1 MRGKRG
7 IRGRFFCRDGHP
19 FRLEQ
24 NRHGGRRYGEE
35 PSMLLE
41 VKHLSKR
48 YGQMTAVD
56 DVSFTIEQG
65 EILGLLGPNGA
76 GKTTTIHMLLGLI
89 TPSAGEV
96 RAFGRNFADHREEIL
111 QQMNFTSP
119 YVAFPFRLTVM
130 ENLRVFARLYNVQRP
145 ERRIAEML
153 KLFDVEDLRD
163 KPIAKLSSG
172 ENTRVGLCKAMLNN
186 PRLLLLDEPTAY
198 LDPEIA
204 WQVKQVLL
212 EAQREFGTT
221 ILYTSHNML
230 EVERMCNRIV
240 FLHHGRVIAAGSPIE
255 ITRAILKEERSEP
268 ALEEVFLRVVRQ
280 EAVA

>member
-1 MRGKRG
+1 
-7 IRGRFFCRDGHP
+7 
-19 FRLEQ
+19 
-24 NRHGGRRYGEE
+24 
-35 PSMLLE
+35 MLLD
-41 VKHLSKR
+41 VSHLSKR
-48 YGQMTAVD
+48 YSGGMLAVD
-56 DVSFTIEQG
+56 DVSFSIERG

-76 GKTTTIHMLLGLI
+76 GKTTTLHMLLGLI
-89 TPSAGEV
+89 TPSGGEV
-96 RAFGRNFADHREEIL
+96 RVFGRSFADHREEIL

-130 ENLRVFARLYNVQRP
+130 ENLSVFARLYD
-145 ERRIAEML
+145 IAEPRGRIGELL
-153 KLFDVEDLRD
+153 KLFGVEDLRD

-172 ENTRVGLCKAMLNN
+172 ENTRVGLCKAMINN

-212 EAQREFGTT
+212 AAQREFGTT
-221 ILYTSHNML
+221 ILYTSHNMP

-240 FLHHGRVIAAGSPIE
+240 FLHHGRVIASGSPIE

-268 ALEEVFLRVVRQ
+268 ALEEVFLRVVRRE
-280 EAVA
+280 EAAL

>member
-1 MRGKRG
+1 
-7 IRGRFFCRDGHP
+7 
-19 FRLEQ
+19 
-24 NRHGGRRYGEE
+24 
-35 PSMLLE
+35 MLLE
-41 VKHLSKR
+41 VEHLSKQ
-48 YGQMTAVD
+48 YGDVLAVD
-56 DVSFTIEQG
+56 DVSFCIAAG

-89 TPSAGEV
+89 TPSGGEV
-96 RAFGRNFADHREEIL
+96 RVFGRRFGDHREEIL
-111 QQMNFTSP
+111 QQINFTSP
-119 YVAFPFRLTVM
+119 YVSFPLRLTVM
-130 ENLRVFARLYNVQRP
+130 ENLRIFARLYNVDQP
-145 ERRIAEML
+145 QRRIGEL
-153 KLFDVEDLRD
+153 LELFGVEPLRN
-163 KPIAKLSSG
+163 KPIARLSSG
-172 ENTRVGLCKAMLNN
+172 ENTRVGLCKAMLNQ

-240 FLHHGRVIAAGSPIE
+240 FMHHGRVIAAGSPIE

-268 ALEEVFLRVVRQ
+268 ALEEVFLRVARQ
-280 EAVA
+280 EESAV